1 MYINRNF
8 MSELNNKIKNTLG
21 TELVLKIKALFNEY
35 VATAP
40 VEEKKEKV
48 ETKMAAEV
56 ILKDGSKI
64 TYEGEKLDIGV
75 IVKMLNTDGSTTEL
89 IDGEYILADDSK
101 LSVKGG
107 LVEKIE
113 AVEVAP
119 VVEVPE
125 MDMAARVAAL
135 ELALTELKNKD
146 KEKEMM
152 MSRLEAIEKLS
163 KSNYEGLKISLSAID
178 AIIETP
184 SAEPIAATPKTWN
197 EMTKAEQVKFN
208 RGKI

>member
-8 MSELNNKIKNTLG
+8 MSELNNKIKNALG
-21 TELVLKIKALFNEY
+21 QDLVLKIKALFNEHV
-35 VATAP
+35 VAAP
-40 VEEKKEKV
+40 VEEP
-48 ETKMAAEV
+48 TKLAAEV
-56 ILKDGSKI
+56 VLKDGSKI

-75 IVKMLNTDGSTTEL
+75 MVKMLNADGTTTEL
-89 IDGEYILADDSK
+89 MDGEYTMADDSK
-101 LSVKGG
+101 LYVKGG

-113 AVEVAP
+113 PASTE

-163 KSNYEGLKISLSAID
+163 KSTHEGLKTSLSAID

-184 SAEPIAATPKTWN
+184 SSEPIAATPKVWS

>member
-8 MSELNNKIKNTLG
+8 MSELNNKIKNALG
-21 TELVLKIKALFNEY
+21 QDLVLKIKALFNEHV
-35 VATAP
+35 VAAP
-40 VEEKKEKV
+40 VEEP
-48 ETKMAAEV
+48 TKLAAEV
-56 ILKDGSKI
+56 VLKDGSKI

-75 IVKMLNTDGSTTEL
+75 IVKMLNADGSTTEL
-89 IDGEYILADDSK
+89 MDGEYTMADDSK
-101 LSVKGG
+101 LYVKGG

-113 AVEVAP
+113 PVSTE
-119 VVEVPE
+119 VVEEPE
-125 MDMAARVAAL
+125 MDMEARIAAL

-146 KEKEMM
+146 KDKEMM

-163 KSNYEGLKISLSAID
+163 KSTYDGLKTSLSAID

-184 SAEPIAATPKTWN
+184 SSEPIASTPKVWH

>member
-8 MSELNNKIKNTLG
+8 MSELNNKIKNALG
-21 TELVLKIKALFNEY
+21 QELVLKIKALFNEH
-35 VATAP
+35 VVSAP
-40 VEEKKEKV
+40 VEEP
-48 ETKMAAEV
+48 TKLASEV
-56 ILKDGSKI
+56 VLKDGSKI

-75 IVKMLNTDGSTTEL
+75 MVKMLNADGSTTEL
-89 IDGEYILADDSK
+89 MDGEYTMADDSK
-101 LSVKGG
+101 LYVKGG

-135 ELALTELKNKD
+135 ELSLTELKNKD
-146 KEKEMM
+146 KANETML
-152 MSRLEAIEKLS
+152 SRLEAIEKLS
-163 KSNYEGLKISLSAID
+163 KSTHEGLKTSLSAID

>member
-8 MSELNNKIKNTLG
+8 MSELNNKIKNALG
-21 TELVLKIKALFNEY
+21 QELVLKIKALFNEHV
-35 VATAP
+35 VAAP
-40 VEEKKEKV
+40 VEEP
-48 ETKMAAEV
+48 TKLAAEV
-56 ILKDGSKI
+56 VLKDGSKI

-75 IVKMLNTDGSTTEL
+75 MVKMLNADGSTTEL
-89 IDGEYILADDSK
+89 MDGEYTMADDSK
-101 LSVKGG
+101 LYVKGG

-113 AVEVAP
+113 PASVEIVEEP
-119 VVEVPE
+119 V

-135 ELALTELKNKD
+135 ELSLTELKNKD

-152 MSRLEAIEKLS
+152 LSRLEAIEKLS
-163 KSNYEGLKISLSAID
+163 KSTHEGLKTSLSAID

-184 SAEPIAATPKTWN
+184 SAEPIAATPKTWS

>member
-8 MSELNNKIKNTLG
+8 MSELNNKIKNALG
-21 TELVLKIKALFNEY
+21 QDLVLKIKALFNEHV
-35 VATAP
+35 VAAP
-40 VEEKKEKV
+40 VEEP
-48 ETKMAAEV
+48 TKLAAEFV
-56 ILKDGSKI
+56 LKDGSKI

-75 IVKMLNTDGSTTEL
+75 IVKMLNADGSTTEL
-89 IDGEYILADDSK
+89 MDGEYTMADDSK
-101 LSVKGG
+101 LYVKGG

-113 AVEVAP
+113 PASVE

-163 KSNYEGLKISLSAID
+163 KSTHEGLKTSLSAID

-184 SAEPIAATPKTWN
+184 SSEPIAATPKAWS

>member
-8 MSELNNKIKNTLG
+8 MSELNNKIKNALG
-21 TELVLKIKALFNEY
+21 QELVLKIKALFNEHV
-35 VATAP
+35 VAAP
-40 VEEKKEKV
+40 VEEP
-48 ETKMAAEV
+48 TKLAAEV
-56 ILKDGSKI
+56 VLKDGSKI
-64 TYEGEKLDIGV
+64 TYEGDKLDVGV
-75 IVKMLNTDGSTTEL
+75 MVKMLNADGSTTEL
-89 IDGEYILADDSK
+89 MDGEYTMADDSK
-101 LSVKGG
+101 LYVKGG

-135 ELALTELKNKD
+135 ELSLTELKNKD
-146 KEKEMM
+146 KANQTML
-152 MSRLEAIEKLS
+152 SRLEAIEKLS
-163 KSNYEGLKISLSAID
+163 KSTHEGLKTSLSAID

>member
-8 MSELNNKIKNTLG
+8 MSELNNKIKNALG
-21 TELVLKIKALFNEY
+21 QELVLKIKALFNEHV
-35 VATAP
+35 VAAP
-40 VEEKKEKV
+40 VEEP
-48 ETKMAAEV
+48 TKLAAEV
-56 ILKDGSKI
+56 VLKDGSKI

-75 IVKMLNTDGSTTEL
+75 MVKMLNADGSTTEL
-89 IDGEYILADDSK
+89 MDGEYTMADDSK
-101 LSVKGG
+101 LYVKGG

-113 AVEVAP
+113 PASVEIVEEP
-119 VVEVPE
+119 V

-135 ELALTELKNKD
+135 ELSLTELKNKD
-146 KEKEMM
+146 KANETML
-152 MSRLEAIEKLS
+152 SRLEAIEKLS
-163 KSNYEGLKISLSAID
+163 KSTHEGLKTSLSAID

>member
-8 MSELNNKIKNTLG
+8 MSELNNKIKNALG
-21 TELVLKIKALFNEY
+21 QELVLKIKALFNEH
-35 VATAP
+35 VVSSP
-40 VEEKKEKV
+40 VEEP
-48 ETKMAAEV
+48 TKLAAEV
-56 ILKDGSKI
+56 VLKDGSKI

-75 IVKMLNTDGSTTEL
+75 MVKMLNDDGSTTEL
-89 IDGEYILADDSK
+89 MDGEYTMADDSK
-101 LSVKGG
+101 LYVKGG

-135 ELALTELKNKD
+135 ELSLTELKNKD

-152 MSRLEAIEKLS
+152 LSRLEAIEKLS
-163 KSNYEGLKISLSAID
+163 KSTHEGLKTSLSAID

>member
-8 MSELNNKIKNTLG
+8 MSELNNKIKNALG
-21 TELVLKIKALFNEY
+21 QELVLKIKALFNEHV
-35 VATAP
+35 VAAP
-40 VEEKKEKV
+40 VEEP
-48 ETKMAAEV
+48 TKLAAEV
-56 ILKDGSKI
+56 VLKDGSKI

-75 IVKMLNTDGSTTEL
+75 MVKMLNADGSTTEL
-89 IDGEYILADDSK
+89 MDGEYTMADDSK
-101 LSVKGG
+101 LYVKGG

-113 AVEVAP
+113 PASVEIVEEP
-119 VVEVPE
+119 V
-125 MDMAARVAAL
+125 MDMAARVSAL
-135 ELALTELKNKD
+135 ELSLTELKNKD

-152 MSRLEAIEKLS
+152 LSRLEAIEKLS
-163 KSNYEGLKISLSAID
+163 KSTHEGLKTSLSAID

>member
-8 MSELNNKIKNTLG
+8 MSELNNKIKNALG
-21 TELVLKIKALFNEY
+21 QELVLKIKALFNEHV
-35 VATAP
+35 VAAP
-40 VEEKKEKV
+40 VEEP
-48 ETKMAAEV
+48 TKLAAEV
-56 ILKDGSKI
+56 VLKDGSKI

-75 IVKMLNTDGSTTEL
+75 MVKMLNADGSTTEL
-89 IDGEYILADDSK
+89 MPGEYTMADDSK
-101 LSVKGG
+101 LYVKGG

-113 AVEVAP
+113 PASVEIVEEP
-119 VVEVPE
+119 V

-135 ELALTELKNKD
+135 ELSLTELKNKD
-146 KEKEMM
+146 KANETML
-152 MSRLEAIEKLS
+152 SRLEAIEKLS
-163 KSNYEGLKISLSAID
+163 KSTHEGLKTSLSAID

>member
-8 MSELNNKIKNTLG
+8 MSELNNKIKNALG
-21 TELVLKIKALFNEY
+21 QELVLKIKALFNEHV
-35 VATAP
+35 VAAP
-40 VEEKKEKV
+40 VEEP
-48 ETKMAAEV
+48 TKLAAEV
-56 ILKDGSKI
+56 VLKDGSKI

-75 IVKMLNTDGSTTEL
+75 MVKMLNADGSTTEL
-89 IDGEYILADDSK
+89 MDGEYTMADDSK
-101 LSVKGG
+101 LYVKGG
-107 LVEKIE
+107 LVEMIE
-113 AVEVAP
+113 PASVEIVEEP
-119 VVEVPE
+119 V

-163 KSNYEGLKISLSAID
+163 KSTHEGLKTSLSAID

-184 SAEPIAATPKTWN
+184 SAEPIAATPKTWS

>member
-8 MSELNNKIKNTLG
+8 MSELNNKIKNALG
-21 TELVLKIKALFNEY
+21 QELVLKIKALFNEHV
-35 VATAP
+35 VAAP
-40 VEEKKEKV
+40 VEEP
-48 ETKMAAEV
+48 TKLAAEV
-56 ILKDGSKI
+56 VLKDGSKI
-64 TYEGEKLDIGV
+64 TYEGDKLDVGV
-75 IVKMLNTDGSTTEL
+75 MVKMLNADGSTTEL
-89 IDGEYILADDSK
+89 MNDEYTMADDSK
-101 LSVKGG
+101 LYVKNG

-113 AVEVAP
+113 PASVEVVEEP
-119 VVEVPE
+119 V

-135 ELALTELKNKD
+135 ELSLTELKNKD

-152 MSRLEAIEKLS
+152 LSRLEAIEKLS
-163 KSNYEGLKISLSAID
+163 KSTHEGLKTSLSAID

>member
-8 MSELNNKIKNTLG
+8 MSELNNKIKNALG
-21 TELVLKIKALFNEY
+21 QELVLKIKALFNEHV
-35 VATAP
+35 VAAP
-40 VEEKKEKV
+40 VEEP
-48 ETKMAAEV
+48 TKLAAEV
-56 ILKDGSKI
+56 VLKDGSKI

-75 IVKMLNTDGSTTEL
+75 MVKMLNADGSTTEL
-89 IDGEYILADDSK
+89 MDGEYTMADDSK
-101 LSVKGG
+101 LYVKGG
-107 LVEKIE
+107 LVEMIE
-113 AVEVAP
+113 PASTEVVEVA
-119 VVEVPE
+119 E

-163 KSNYEGLKISLSAID
+163 KSTHEGLKTSLSAID

>member
-8 MSELNNKIKNTLG
+8 MSELNNKIKNALG
-21 TELVLKIKALFNEY
+21 QELVLKIKALFNEHV
-35 VATAP
+35 VAAP
-40 VEEKKEKV
+40 VEEP
-48 ETKMAAEV
+48 TKLAAEV
-56 ILKDGSKI
+56 VLKDGSKI

-75 IVKMLNTDGSTTEL
+75 MVKMLNADGSTTEL
-89 IDGEYILADDSK
+89 MDGEYTMADDSK
-101 LSVKGG
+101 LYVKGG

-113 AVEVAP
+113 PASVEIVEEP
-119 VVEVPE
+119 V

-135 ELALTELKNKD
+135 ELSLTELKNKD
-146 KEKEMM
+146 KANETML
-152 MSRLEAIEKLS
+152 SRLEAIEKLS
-163 KSNYEGLKISLSAID
+163 KSTHEGLKTSLSAID

-184 SAEPIAATPKTWN
+184 SAEPIAATPKTWS